1 MTQIWKEDKVIPVT
15 VLRVQEGEIA
25 EEGTLLTIKGKS
37 KGKGFQGVVKR
48 HGFHGGPAS
57 HGQKHSHRA
66 PGSIGS
72 TGPQRVIP
80 GKKMAGRM
88 GGDNMTLK
96 KVRVEEVRI
105 KEKEMLIKGP
115 VPGMKGSKV
124 RLIWEAP
131 DSSEKNEEKNQSVS
145 TPSANEGGTK
155 KSKK

>member
-15 VLRVQEGEIA
+15 VLRVEEGDLA
-25 EEGTLLTIKGKS
+25 SEGTLVTIKGKS

-48 HGFHGGPAS
+48 HGFRGGPAS

-66 PGSIGS
+66 PGSIGA

-96 KVRVEEVRI
+96 KVRVEEVREE
-105 KEKEMLIKGP
+105 EKELLVKGP
-115 VPGMKGSKV
+115 VPGMRGSTV
-124 RLIWEAP
+124 ELIWEGEAHAEAKPEEAP
-131 DSSEKNEEKNQSVS
+131 EKEEKQEV
-145 TPSANEGGTK
+145 AEEAK
-155 KSKK
+155 VE